1 MGKSQKARTIALV
14 IITGLAVS
22 WVRQE
27 LQHHW
32 HWFFSWESFVGSWF
46 IHTIGVSIFS
56 AVAGWL
62 IASTHE
68 FFTGSEWKGDVEE
81 LAFCVVMTVLA
92 GAVAIALVA
101 NWPASDDYD
110 DSSAFVMRAA

>member
-1 MGKSQKARTIALV
+1 MLKSPEARNIALV
-14 IITGLAVS
+14 FITGWVVT
-22 WVRQE
+22 WVRQG

-32 HWFFSWESFVGSWF
+32 HSFSSWESFFVAWF

-56 AVAGWL
+56 AIAGL
-62 IASTHE
+62 LMATTHK
-68 FFTGSEWKGDVEE
+68 FFTGSEWKGNIEE

-101 NWPASDDYD
+101 NWAPSD
-110 DSSAFVMRAA
+110 V